1 MSCKM
6 LLREVSNYLDSDLDP
21 ALRRELEEHIA
32 RCPDCWV
39 ILDTTRKTVEIYQCC
54 EPYPIP
60 VALRNRLRDAIRKH
74 CESSSARQADS
85 KSSG

>member
-1 MSCKM
+1 M
-6 LLREVSNYLDSDLDP
+6 LLREVSNYLDSDIEP
-21 ALRRELEEHIA
+21 SVRVELEAHIA

-60 VALRNRLRDAIRKH
+60 VELQSRLHEALQKC
-74 CESSSARQADS
+74 CESSSPKKADS
-85 KSSG
+85 A